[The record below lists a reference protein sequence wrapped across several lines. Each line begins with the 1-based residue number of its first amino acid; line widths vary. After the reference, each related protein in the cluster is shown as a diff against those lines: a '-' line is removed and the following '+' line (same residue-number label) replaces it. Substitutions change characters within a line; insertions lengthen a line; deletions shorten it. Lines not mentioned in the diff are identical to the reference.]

1 MLTVAMRT
9 PVLKRFEAIPMA
21 RRAARMATLAVLA
34 ACGETAG
41 PDPVD
46 SVAVTPPALSLQ
58 LGTQP
63 TGQLTAVPRS
73 ASGEA
78 LTGRAVTW
86 LSLQNTVATVS
97 QSGLV
102 TAIAPGSAT
111 IHATVEGVAGVA
123 TVAVTVAPVASV
135 SVSLGWAMLEL
146 AETTAAS
153 AVLRDAVGNPLSGRV
168 IEWSSQDTTIATV
181 SPAGVVTAVA
191 AGTTRIAALSEGVS
205 GSTQVAVFDHPPNLT
220 LDGLYLTQAVQRW
233 EGGVPLVA
241 GGHPVLVNVFGTL
254 DRPFRP
260 GRPPPQL
267 RLTAYHGAVEILAD
281 QRPITGSAGPAVNQ
295 LVPLHQVVLPAGVAA
310 TGLRVVAT
318 VNPGGVVPE
327 ATLADNS
334 WSRSGEPVDVAVIA
348 MPTLQLHFVP
358 IHLST
363 GGSVGNVAPETMPE
377 YRYATQQMHPV
388 AGIDVTIGGTLTS
401 GVAFGDGQAAAWLAI
416 LQALD
421 LVRVSEGSTRY
432 YVGALRPPPGV
443 TFVQYGGYAYIP
455 SDPASIGPGTRT
467 AVVVGV
473 GWFNRQRQTTELVA
487 HELGHTMGRSHAP
500 CGSVAGPDP
509 GYPYP
514 SGMIGAHGHDLYT
527 YSLAPT
533 GLPAAYAPNGASDV
547 MSYCLPAWISDYNYE
562 ALMAAR
568 LAGGPP
574 LTAAAPPRAD
584 RCECLVVWG
593 AVEDGR
599 VTLRPAF
606 TVSTVPAPPER
617 EGPYRLEGLR
627 RDGSLVFSY
636 AFDPSVID
644 HAPSVRHFTFAIP
657 VTPAER
663 ESITRIRVTGG
674 ERTVELAARGPDQGA
689 TAPVTARR
697 AGSGVEVRWDASAYP
712 GVVVRDPVTR
722 AIVGIGGTGSLTLP
736 AAATELE
743 VLASD
748 GVRTQVTRVRV
759 SPQ

>member
-1 MLTVAMRT
+1 
-9 PVLKRFEAIPMA
+9 
-21 RRAARMATLAVLA
+21 
-34 ACGETAG
+34 
-41 PDPVD
+41 
-46 SVAVTPPALSLQ
+46 
-58 LGTQP
+58 
-63 TGQLTAVPRS
+63 
-73 ASGEA
+73 
-78 LTGRAVTW
+78 
-86 LSLQNTVATVS
+86 
-97 QSGLV
+97 V

-168 IEWSSQDTTIATV
+168 IEWSSQDTTIAVV
-181 SPAGVVTAVA
+181 SPGGVVTAVA
-191 AGTTRIAALSEGVS
+191 AGTTRIAALSEGVF
-205 GSTQVAVFDHPPNLT
+205 GSAQVAVFDQPPNLT

-241 GGHPVLVNVFGTL
+241 GGHPVLVSVFGTL
-254 DRPFRP
+254 DRPLRT

-267 RLTAYHGAVEILAD
+267 RLTVYHGAVEILAD

-295 LVPLHQVVLPAGVAA
+295 LVPLHQVVLPASVAA

-318 VNPGGVVPE
+318 VNPGGAVPE

-334 WSRSGEPVDVAVIA
+334 WPRSGEPVDVAVIA
-348 MPTLQLHFVP
+348 MPTLELHFVP

-377 YRYATQQMHPV
+377 YLYATQQVHPV
-388 AGIDVTIGGTLTS
+388 SGIDVTIGGTLTS

-455 SDPASIGPGTRT
+455 SDPASTGFGTRT

-487 HELGHTMGRSHAP
+487 HELGHTMGRRHAP
-500 CGSVAGPDP
+500 CGAVAGPDP
-509 GYPYP
+509 DYPYP
-514 SGMIGAHGHDLYT
+514 AGIIGAHGHDLYT
-527 YSLAPT
+527 YSLALA
-533 GLPAAYAPNGASDV
+533 GLPTAFAPAGASDV

-568 LAGGPP
+568 SRAGRRSRLRRPH
-574 LTAAAPPRAD
+574 APSRASVSW
-584 RCECLVVWG
+584 CG
-593 AVEDGR
+593 AQ
-599 VTLRPAF
+599 LRMKGELHPAF
-606 TVSTVPAPPER
+606 TVPTVPALR
-617 EGPYRLEGLR
+617 NGRDRTGSKVR
-627 RDGSLVFSY
+627 RDGVRCSLHVRSGGDRPC
-636 AFDPSVID
+636 AIGAALHLRDRSPLPSASRSRGSACGWWTD
-644 HAPSVRHFTFAIP
+644 RRAGGPWPGSGRRRRPRDRAPRRERRGGPVGRRCLPGGVGARPRHRRDRGHRRDRVSDATRGGDRAGG
-657 VTPAER
+657 AGLGWGQDAGDSS
-663 ESITRIRVTGG
+663 ESDCSI
-674 ERTVELAARGPDQGA
+674 
-689 TAPVTARR
+689 ARR
-697 AGSGVEVRWDASAYP
+697 AHRPASRTQSGT
-712 GVVVRDPVTR
+712 G
-722 AIVGIGGTGSLTLP
+722 GGTPGSRP
-736 AAATELE
+736 CVRAQR
-743 VLASD
+743 SSHD
-748 GVRTQVTRVRV
+748 GPRGPMYSSGSR
-759 SPQ
+759 